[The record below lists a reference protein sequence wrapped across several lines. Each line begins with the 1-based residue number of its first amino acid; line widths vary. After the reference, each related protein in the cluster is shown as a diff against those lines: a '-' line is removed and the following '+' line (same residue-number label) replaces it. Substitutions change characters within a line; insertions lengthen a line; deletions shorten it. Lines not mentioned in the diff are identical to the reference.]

1 MEIQIEFKIDKEII
15 MKKFN
20 KKALALATVAMLA
33 TGLSSQAH
41 AGAKTYSHLLIDNFQ
56 IFKGDN
62 SQYDAGDFDNLAI
75 GNFSTTFAGTV
86 NHGSDSDDSTL
97 PGGHL
102 DITAGSGNADDNAS
116 CVGLG
121 CSYEDSY
128 MMQVAPANNSFMR
141 GDTELLGALITGLGP
156 ASSVTA
162 NALTEGQTEVTD
174 AGSGN
179 ADVGTGTQFSFSGID
194 DTIRF
199 EFDAHAMLLAL
210 LHQDDV
216 GAFAAL
222 GFSID
227 IFDNTNEV
235 SVFSFAP
242 AELNTNRSQLS
253 TGSTAY
259 DSGLLHFSETSVQLF
274 AANTYTLSIN
284 QTTRGRFNAIKVPE
298 PGMLAMFGIALMGL
312 ASTRRS
318 KT

>member
-1 MEIQIEFKIDKEII
+1 M
-15 MKKFN
+15 MKNFN

-33 TGLSSQAH
+33 TGLSSQAY

-56 IFKGDN
+56 IFNGN
-62 SQYDAGDFDNLAI
+62 NVQYDVGDFDDLQI
-75 GNFSTTFAGTV
+75 GNFSTTFAITNNNGFAS
-86 NHGSDSDDSTL
+86 NDSTA
-97 PGGHL
+97 GGNL
-102 DITAGSGNADDNAS
+102 DVTAGSGNADDNAS
-116 CVGLG
+116 CVGAG

-128 MMQVAPANNSFMR
+128 TMQASPVNNSFMR

-162 NALTEGQTEVTD
+162 NAITEGQTEVTD

-199 EFDAHAMLLAL
+199 EFDAQAMLQAL

-216 GAFAAL
+216 SAFAAL
-222 GFSID
+222 GFSIN
-227 IFDNTNEV
+227 IFDNTNGV
-235 SVFSFAP
+235 DVFSFAP
-242 AELNTNRSQLS
+242 GELNEARTQLS
-253 TGSTAY
+253 AGSTSY
-259 DSGLLHFSETSVQLF
+259 DSGFLHFSATSAQLL

-284 QTTRGRFNAIKVPE
+284 QTTRGRFNAIKPIPE
-298 PGMLAMFGIALMGL
+298 PATLAIFGLALMGL

>member
-1 MEIQIEFKIDKEII
+1 M
-15 MKKFN
+15 MKNFN
-20 KKALALATVAMLA
+20 KKALALATVAILA

-56 IFKGDN
+56 IYNGN
-62 SQYDAGDFDNLAI
+62 NVQYDAGDFDDLQI
-75 GNFSTTFAGTV
+75 GNFSTTFAATN
-86 NHGSDSDDSTL
+86 NHGFASNDSQV
-97 PGGHL
+97 GGNL
-102 DITAGSGNADDNAS
+102 DTTAGGGNLDDNAS

-156 ASSVTA
+156 GSSVTA
-162 NALTEGQTEVTD
+162 NAVTEGQTEVTD

-179 ADVGTGTQFSFSGID
+179 ADVGTGTQFSFTGIS

-199 EFDAHAMLLAL
+199 EFDAQAMLLAL

-222 GFSID
+222 GFSIN
-227 IFDNTNEV
+227 IFDNTNGV
-235 SVFSFAP
+235 DFFSFAP
-242 AELNTNRSQLS
+242 GELNEARTQLDE
-253 TGSTAY
+253 GSTSY
-259 DSGLLHFSETSVQLF
+259 DSGLLHFSTTTGQLL

-284 QTTRGRFNAIKVPE
+284 QTTRGRFDAIKPIPE
-298 PGMLAMFGIALMGL
+298 PATLAIFGLALMGL